1 MPSLYRDH
9 RHADLSND
17 RLLPAHPL
25 PRGYDQKFE
34 RPRCFDYQL
43 DHVLSLLH
51 TLHRLRQSSNNR
63 IANRASLQN
72 GVCIARYILF
82 TFLRQSLGVR
92 HEILVDFFKIRPPL
106 PMSFN

>member
-9 RHADLSND
+9 RHVDLSHD

-34 RPRCFDYQL
+34 RPRRFDCQL
-43 DHVLSLLH
+43 NLVLSILH
-51 TLHRLRQSSNNR
+51 NLHRLRQSSNNR

-72 GVCIARYILF
+72 GFCIARHILF

-92 HEILVDFFKIRPPL
+92 HEILVNFFKIRPPL